1 MDYGTIEHSGAHVIG
16 RPPGLLAG
24 GRYEVRLAR
33 TADEIDAALKLRF
46 EVFNLE
52 LNEGLNTSYE
62 TGQDRDAFDAT
73 CEHLLA
79 LDRFTGQ
86 VVGTYRLTTVEMA
99 GGVER
104 LYSAAEYALDQL
116 PAEVLAGGVEI
127 GRACI
132 APEHR
137 NTQVLFL
144 LWRALIAYV
153 MRNQKRYLF
162 GCCSLNSQR
171 PADGWELWEQFATKG
186 HLHSDCYAPVQRGY
200 ACAVESGDESVLL
213 PVKIPRLLNS
223 YLGMGAKVCS
233 PPALDRQFK
242 TIDFLV
248 LLDVQNMSARA
259 RRLFATEMEQP

>member
-1 MDYGTIEHSGAHVIG
+1 MNYGVIEQSGAHIG
-16 RPPGLLAG
+16 GPPPRPMAG

-52 LNEGLNTSYE
+52 LNEGFAASYE

-104 LYSAAEYALDQL
+104 FYSAGEYVLNQL
-116 PAEVLAGGVEI
+116 PAEVLTRGVEI

-137 NTQVLFL
+137 NKQVLFL

-153 MRNQKRYLF
+153 IRNQKRYLF

-171 PADGWELWEQFATKG
+171 PADGWELWEQFSAQG
-186 HLHSDCYAPVQRGY
+186 HLHPRYYTSVQPGY
-200 ACAVESGDESVLL
+200 ECGIESSGETGLAL
-213 PVKIPRLLNS
+213 VKIPRLLNS

-233 PPALDRQFK
+233 PPALDHQFQ

-248 LLDVQNMSARA
+248 LLDVQNMNTRA
-259 RRLFATEMEQP
+259 RRLFAAEMEKP